1 MHRFL
6 YIGNCEF
13 GKATQQMATAAILV
27 RNRAN
32 QVGLVSS
39 FLSTIRSGLRGLWRD
54 NAREKSLEL
63 DKARTRISVKVQ
75 GGEIGEGS
83 QSAHITYVVVGQVQG
98 DEIGE
103 GSQSADVTYCV
114 AGQVQGDEI
123 GEGSQSADVTY
134 CVAGQVQGSEI
145 GEGSQAPTSR
155 MLLRD
160 KSNSVRLVRQLSFSM
175 PAKFV
180 MSSAPQRR
188 AVRSSTYTAPESAR
202 HVARF
207 GSVNLRSDTRMPT

>member
-75 GGEIGEGS
+75 GG
-83 QSAHITYVVVGQVQG
+83 
-98 DEIGE
+98 
-103 GSQSADVTYCV
+103 
-114 AGQVQGDEI
+114 EI